1 MQTSCVL
8 LSSRSQRQRQYR
20 KRQLSQQQSGFSWV
34 IFFIAVST
42 FTVWSLG
49 VSTCSSALDRQQ
61 ILAYYRSEA
70 DNSAAFAS
78 VVLLLEQIS
87 AHLQQILPACIAALL
102 LSHRHS
108 HLLTEA
114 ESPSSSLQDSAV
126 QTAGAHSADIRRQ
139 PPVLHLLRLYSVF
152 VTGST
157 EEAAAALAAK

>member
-8 LSSRSQRQRQYR
+8 LSAQSLRQRQFR
-20 KRQLSQQQSGFSWV
+20 KRQSRQQSGFSWV

-42 FTVWSLG
+42 FCVWSLG
-49 VSTCSSALDRQQ
+49 VSTCSSALEQQQ

-108 HLLTEA
+108 HLLREQD
-114 ESPSSSLQDSAV
+114 SPFSSSQDSAL

-139 PPVLHLLRLYSVF
+139 PPALHLLRLYSVF
-152 VTGST
+152 VSSSS
-157 EEAAAALAAK
+157 EEAAAAAGAN